1 MDDNAYTIVNG
12 CVLTPAGW
20 LAGASLVIRAG
31 RIAAVCPDGGV
42 AAGTEPVDAQGLCVA
57 PGCIDLHVHGGGGA
71 DFLEATPE
79 AFRTVAEAHAQYGT
93 TALYATLAVFSPDT
107 FRRAVRACGQVQR
120 HPGNGAAVLGLHLE
134 GNYLNPAMKGGQPP
148 EYISNPDPAEY
159 EAMLDAAP
167 CIKRWSAAS
176 ELPGAHDFARCAV
189 SRGVLVALAHT
200 TADYGEVKAACTAGF
215 THATHFYNAMTGV
228 HREGEYKREGTVEGI
243 YLTDEMTVEVI
254 ADGIH
259 VPPALLRMAYKFK
272 GAERIALVTD
282 SMAAGAMPEGGKPFD
297 PRVIVEDGVCKLA
310 DRSALAG
317 SIATADRLIRT
328 MVREAGVPLE
338 DAVRMASETPAR
350 IMGISDRKGT
360 LEAGKDADV
369 ILFDDDITV
378 RAVFVGGR
386 RVK

>member
-1 MDDNAYTIVNG
+1 M
-12 CVLTPAGW
+12 
-20 LAGASLVIRAG
+20 
-31 RIAAVCPDGGV
+31 
-42 AAGTEPVDAQGLCVA
+42 
-57 PGCIDLHVHGGGGA
+57 
-71 DFLEATPE
+71 
-79 AFRTVAEAHAQYGT
+79 
-93 TALYATLAVFSPDT
+93 
-107 FRRAVRACGQVQR
+107 
-120 HPGNGAAVLGLHLE
+120 LGLHLE

-176 ELPGAHDFARCAV
+176 ELPGAHDFARV
-189 SRGVLVALAHT
+189 PFRGACWVALAHT
-200 TADYGEVKAACTAGF
+200 TADYGEVKAACAAGF

-272 GAERIALVTD
+272 GAERVALVTD

-317 SIATADRLIRT
+317 SIATPTGCSGRWFGKRVFRWRMPCAWPPKPRPVSWVFRT
-328 MVREAGVPLE
+328 GKERSKRG
-338 DAVRMASETPAR
+338 RMRMSSFSMT
-350 IMGISDRKGT
+350 T
-360 LEAGKDADV
+360 
-369 ILFDDDITV
+369 
-378 RAVFVGGR
+378 
-386 RVK
+386 

>member
-1 MDDNAYTIVNG
+1 MKP
-12 CVLTPAGW
+12 CWTPRRASN
-20 LAGASLVIRAG
+20 AGAPLPNFPGHTISPAVPFRGACWSRWPIRR
-31 RIAAVCPDGGV
+31 RI
-42 AAGTEPVDAQGLCVA
+42 T
-57 PGCIDLHVHGGGGA
+57 
-71 DFLEATPE
+71 
-79 AFRTVAEAHAQYGT
+79 
-93 TALYATLAVFSPDT
+93 
-107 FRRAVRACGQVQR
+107 
-120 HPGNGAAVLGLHLE
+120 
-134 GNYLNPAMKGGQPP
+134 
-148 EYISNPDPAEY
+148 
-159 EAMLDAAP
+159 
-167 CIKRWSAAS
+167 
-176 ELPGAHDFARCAV
+176 
-189 SRGVLVALAHT
+189 
-200 TADYGEVKAACTAGF
+200 VKAACAAGF

-272 GAERIALVTD
+272 GAERVALVTD